1 LESGCATFRGGVAHR
16 EPEKNEKNTPKKCDS
31 NINLLM
37 ETQPD
42 NLTPSAERSTA
53 LESGC
58 ATFRGGAAHR
68 ELEKTK
74 KLQNT
79 SKK

>member
-1 LESGCATFRGGVAHR
+1 MITT
-16 EPEKNEKNTPKKCDS
+16 NTT
-31 NINLLM
+31 
-37 ETQPD
+37 E
-42 NLTPSAERSTA
+42 NLTPPAERNTA

>member
-1 LESGCATFRGGVAHR
+1 MITT
-16 EPEKNEKNTPKKCDS
+16 NTT
-31 NINLLM
+31 
-37 ETQPD
+37 E
-42 NLTPSAERSTA
+42 NLTLPAERNTA

-74 KLQNT
+74 NYKIPLKN
-79 SKK
+79 

>member
-1 LESGCATFRGGVAHR
+1 MITT
-16 EPEKNEKNTPKKCDS
+16 NTT
-31 NINLLM
+31 
-37 ETQPD
+37 E
-42 NLTPSAERSTA
+42 NLTLPAERNTA

-79 SKK
+79 SKKLTTKYPQLDNAKL

>member
-1 LESGCATFRGGVAHR
+1 MITT
-16 EPEKNEKNTPKKCDS
+16 NTT
-31 NINLLM
+31 
-37 ETQPD
+37 E
-42 NLTPSAERSTA
+42 NLTPPAERNTA

-74 KLQNT
+74 NYKIPLENLQGKIT
-79 SKK
+79 LQHETK

>member
-1 LESGCATFRGGVAHR
+1 MITT
-16 EPEKNEKNTPKKCDS
+16 NTT
-31 NINLLM
+31 
-37 ETQPD
+37 E
-42 NLTPSAERSTA
+42 NLTPTAERNTA

-74 KLQNT
+74 NYKIPLKNNYKIPTTRQCT
-79 SKK
+79 TVDAQRMSIVQTPGCTP

>member
-1 LESGCATFRGGVAHR
+1 MITT
-16 EPEKNEKNTPKKCDS
+16 NTT
-31 NINLLM
+31 
-37 ETQPD
+37 E
-42 NLTPSAERSTA
+42 NLTLPAERITA

-74 KLQNT
+74 NQKSLQNT
-79 SKK
+79 SKKLTTKYPQLDNAKL

>member
-1 LESGCATFRGGVAHR
+1 MITT
-16 EPEKNEKNTPKKCDS
+16 NTT
-31 NINLLM
+31 
-37 ETQPD
+37 E
-42 NLTPSAERSTA
+42 NLTLPAERNTA

-74 KLQNT
+74 NLQNT
-79 SKK
+79 SKKLTTKYPQLDNTKL